1 MCARFSL
8 HFLVLTVLELADAVK
23 KDLIGE
29 GLVEEY
35 SCLALLEKGEHLIQ
49 VLQYCHLDRLFAL
62 EEEYDEKL

>member
-1 MCARFSL
+1 M
-8 HFLVLTVLELADAVK
+8 LELADAVK

-29 GLVEEY
+29 SLVEEY
-35 SCLALLEKGEHLIQ
+35 SCLTLLEKGEHLIQ

>member
-1 MCARFSL
+1 M
-8 HFLVLTVLELADAVK
+8 LELADAVK

-35 SCLALLEKGEHLIQ
+35 SSLALLEEGKHLIQ

-62 EEEYDEKL
+62 EKEYDEKLEQVV